1 MNHSVESSMEHA
13 QNALELRDVTKRFQ
27 KKRGDYTYAL
37 KGVSLTLKRGEVVGI
52 LGPNG
57 SGKSTLVRVISTLT
71 VPDTGTVQIF
81 GVDAVAHPKIVQ
93 RYINR
98 VSVEASFFKKMSSME
113 NLLFGAKLYGITDKE
128 SRPRIMEIL
137 RSIGFDVKR
146 VGEPMEHLSRGTQQ
160 KIALAR
166 ALLTSPMLMLLDEPT
181 TGLDPRSK
189 RDVQELIWKIRAS
202 HDSTILLCTHDMG
215 EAEELCDRIGILV
228 DGNLIAL
235 DTPLGLKQ
243 QYQQGDELPTLE
255 EVFML
260 ATGLSLD
267 DAISEKDGDGDES
280 APTIELE
287 RIARGLIETMSSLH
301 APIQTIELE
310 TRAGRHLGLCAA
322 QLFSDPALLPVGGG
336 LAGLFDHERAD
347 DRVHRGL
354 GRQHRRGNRA
364 RHHLPADRH
373 ADLELPLHD
382 LRHPVGNGELGAL
395 GRDDRIHLHES
406 GQPRVAADRDGD
418 LRGCLRHPAHDHHA
432 GGDLVVLRAVDGQR
446 ELSRRAGAAGDLQ
459 HLAGRLRDDG
469 GDHAA
474 HLTGEGPAGDLYL
487 LGGAAA

>member
-1 MNHSVESSMEHA
+1 VNHSVERTIDHA
-13 QNALELRDVTKRFQ
+13 QNALELSDVTKRFQ
-27 KKRGDYTYAL
+27 KKRGEYTYAL

-71 VPDTGTVQIF
+71 VPDSGTVEIF
-81 GVDAVAHPKIVQ
+81 DVDAVANPKIVQ

-128 SRPRIMEIL
+128 SRPRIVEIL

-146 VGEPMEHLSRGTQQ
+146 IGEPMEHLSRGTQQ

-215 EAEELCDRIGILV
+215 EAEELCDRVGILV

-243 QYQQGDELPTLE
+243 SYQEGDELPTLE

-260 ATGLSLD
+260 ATGQSLE
-267 DAISEKDGDGDES
+267 DAISEKDGDDDS
-280 APTIELE
+280 TAPPAELANE
-287 RIARGLIETMSSLH
+287 LIE
-301 APIQTIELE
+301 
-310 TRAGRHLGLCAA
+310 
-322 QLFSDPALLPVGGG
+322 V
-336 LAGLFDHERAD
+336 
-347 DRVHRGL
+347 
-354 GRQHRRGNRA
+354 
-364 RHHLPADRH
+364 
-373 ADLELPLHD
+373 
-382 LRHPVGNGELGAL
+382 
-395 GRDDRIHLHES
+395 
-406 GQPRVAADRDGD
+406 
-418 LRGCLRHPAHDHHA
+418 
-432 GGDLVVLRAVDGQR
+432 
-446 ELSRRAGAAGDLQ
+446 
-459 HLAGRLRDDG
+459 
-469 GDHAA
+469 
-474 HLTGEGPAGDLYL
+474 
-487 LGGAAA
+487 

>member
-1 MNHSVESSMEHA
+1 MNHSVESTMEHA

-27 KKRGDYTYAL
+27 KKRGEYTYAL

-57 SGKSTLVRVISTLT
+57 SGKSTLVRVMSTLT
-71 VPDTGTVQIF
+71 VPDSGTVRIF
-81 GVDAVAHPKIVQ
+81 DVDAVAYPKIVQ

-113 NLLFGAKLYGITDKE
+113 NLLFGAKLYGITDRE

-137 RSIGFDVKR
+137 RTIGFDVKR

-215 EAEELCDRIGILV
+215 EAEELCDQIGILV

-243 QYQQGDELPTLE
+243 RYQVGDELPTLE

-260 ATGLSLD
+260 ATGLSID
-267 DAISEKDGDGDES
+267 DASSEKDDDDDS
-280 APTIELE
+280 TAPPAELANE
-287 RIARGLIETMSSLH
+287 LIE
-301 APIQTIELE
+301 
-310 TRAGRHLGLCAA
+310 
-322 QLFSDPALLPVGGG
+322 V
-336 LAGLFDHERAD
+336 
-347 DRVHRGL
+347 
-354 GRQHRRGNRA
+354 
-364 RHHLPADRH
+364 
-373 ADLELPLHD
+373 
-382 LRHPVGNGELGAL
+382 
-395 GRDDRIHLHES
+395 
-406 GQPRVAADRDGD
+406 
-418 LRGCLRHPAHDHHA
+418 
-432 GGDLVVLRAVDGQR
+432 
-446 ELSRRAGAAGDLQ
+446 
-459 HLAGRLRDDG
+459 
-469 GDHAA
+469 
-474 HLTGEGPAGDLYL
+474 
-487 LGGAAA
+487 